1 MEYILN
7 IWNIIWNYIH
17 EIYVHIFVQYIVE
30 YILNIWNI
38 IRYNVKICEIYIHT
52 ICVHM
57 RTCTYNV
64 YTYMVIYIVYLHVT
78 SKI

>member
-38 IRYNVKICEIYIHT
+38 IKYNVKICEIYIHT
-52 ICVHM
+52 M
-57 RTCTYNV
+57 CTYEN
-64 YTYMVIYIVYLHVT
+64 MHIQCIYIYGD
-78 SKI
+78 I